1 MTKSSVLR
9 LVVGACVVLVPMLS
23 FAAPAADS
31 VIATVG
37 DVKRAQAEA
46 KTLADQAWVLVAAC
60 LVFFMQVGFLA
71 LEVGFVRRKAIVIT
85 AMKNVVDW
93 TVCVLAFF
101 FCGWGL
107 MFGHTTDGLVGG
119 DGWLLDHHGGINI
132 GVGIHF
138 LFNLAFAGTSA
149 TIVSGAMA
157 ERTGF
162 LPYVICSAVVTAV
175 IYPVVGHWIWGN
187 SFYGDNSTLLTQ
199 WGFHD
204 FAGST
209 VVHSVGGWVSLIGV
223 IVIGPRMGRFDATGK
238 PIDLG
243 NYSLAWAGMG
253 VLVLWFGWWGFN
265 GGSTLTLDGNRVAS
279 IIANTNIAAAAGG
292 FVAMIHGKYSQDGRD
307 LTAKFMGGLLGGL
320 VAITANCD
328 IVSPWAALAIGTIA
342 GVIHNVALEGLL
354 KLRLDDPVGA
364 IPVHLGC
371 GIWGTLAVGIFGDA
385 TAFGDNSRLQQI
397 GVQLLGIGIVG
408 AYTVFVSLATF
419 LLLKRYIG
427 LRVSPQEELA
437 GFDIGG
443 VLHDED
449 LDHLT
454 IAEEHAA

>member
-1 MTKSSVLR
+1 
-9 LVVGACVVLVPMLS
+9 
-23 FAAPAADS
+23 
-31 VIATVG
+31 
-37 DVKRAQAEA
+37 
-46 KTLADQAWVLVAAC
+46 
-60 LVFFMQVGFLA
+60 
-71 LEVGFVRRKAIVIT
+71 
-85 AMKNVVDW
+85 
-93 TVCVLAFF
+93 
-101 FCGWGL
+101 
-107 MFGHTTDGLVGG
+107 
-119 DGWLLDHHGGINI
+119 
-132 GVGIHF
+132 
-138 LFNLAFAGTSA
+138 
-149 TIVSGAMA
+149 
-157 ERTGF
+157 
-162 LPYVICSAVVTAV
+162 
-175 IYPVVGHWIWGN
+175 
-187 SFYGDNSTLLTQ
+187 
-199 WGFHD
+199 
-204 FAGST
+204 
-209 VVHSVGGWVSLIGV
+209 
-223 IVIGPRMGRFDATGK
+223 
-238 PIDLG
+238 
-243 NYSLAWAGMG
+243 
-253 VLVLWFGWWGFN
+253 
-265 GGSTLTLDGNRVAS
+265 
-279 IIANTNIAAAAGG
+279 
-292 FVAMIHGKYSQDGRD
+292 
-307 LTAKFMGGLLGGL
+307 MGGLLGGL

-371 GIWGTLAVGIFGDA
+371 GIWGTLAVGVFGDA